1 MTQPYSEPT
10 TTIRRKS
17 DPFAP
22 PPRRTPADPYL
33 KTRVMTASP
42 EQLQVMLFDGA
53 IRFGEQ
59 AKTAIGEQR
68 YDQMHERLTRAQ
80 DIVIE
85 LQNGLRP
92 DKDPDNCKRLESLY
106 GWCYLRLVEG
116 NVGRDPDK
124 IEEALGVLRYQRETW
139 QMIAAARANEAAT
152 LAAAD
157 EQRGGL
163 RLAG

>member
-1 MTQPYSEPT
+1 
-10 TTIRRKS
+10 
-17 DPFAP
+17 
-22 PPRRTPADPYL
+22 
-33 KTRVMTASP
+33 
-42 EQLQVMLFDGA
+42 
-53 IRFGEQ
+53 
-59 AKTAIGEQR
+59 